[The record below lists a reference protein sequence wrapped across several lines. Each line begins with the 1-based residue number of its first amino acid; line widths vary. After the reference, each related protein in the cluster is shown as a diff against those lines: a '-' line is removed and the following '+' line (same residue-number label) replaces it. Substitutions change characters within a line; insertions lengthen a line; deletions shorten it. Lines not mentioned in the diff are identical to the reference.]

1 MNDVMTHVFANT
13 TVTHNG
19 YTTVNPGTLR
29 NDYLHRIN
37 GTNSTITSGVGM
49 LNRLDE
55 TNYYTNGSGTV

>member
-19 YTTVNPGTLR
+19 YTTVNPGTEQ
-29 NDYLHRIN
+29 NVFQHRIN
-37 GTNSTITSGVGM
+37 GINDTITSGVGM

-55 TNYYTNGSGTV
+55 VNYYTNGSGTV